1 MTRFKRKELTKKPNR
16 WGGGE
21 SYYGADNKH
30 LGYEEG
36 KQIERNNSMA
46 DDAEQYLPKGL
57 KGNAAAEALVDAAV
71 TAKYLASDPRTYM
84 AAGGVGALGLAGA
97 GLQAHYDQQKDYLPT
112 GPLSVAGR
120 MVSNLNPFNDGSL
133 NAVGTP
139 GAVGVDALAAA
150 RNNISEARQIVGTE
164 NMLQALAADEVA
176 QMRSESKALESAM
189 APTDDDVTR
198 LTRDMVDARARELM
212 QEPIQYSDGS
222 IRRMRYDEAMR
233 FAQEQVNMELRA
245 HDVY

>member
-1 MTRFKRKELTKKPNR
+1 MTRFKKTPLEQKKDWRRGEYYEGPSGKRLSDEELTQAQR
-16 WGGGE
+16 
-21 SYYGADNKH
+21 
-30 LGYEEG
+30 
-36 KQIERNNSMA
+36 INSMA
-46 DDAEQYLPKGL
+46 NDAEQYLPKGL

-84 AAGGVGALGLAGA
+84 AAGGAAALGLAGA
-97 GLQAHYDQQKDYLPT
+97 GLQAHYDQQRDYLPT

-120 MVSNLNPFNDGSL
+120 MVNNLNPFNNGDSL
-133 NAVGTP
+133 NTA
-139 GAVGVDALAAA
+139 GAVGIDPLAAA
-150 RNNISEARQIVGTE
+150 RNNINEARQIVGTE
-164 NMLQALAADEVA
+164 NMLQALAADEVM
-176 QMRSESKALESAM
+176 QMRSENKALESAM
-189 APTDDDVTR
+189 APVEDDVTR

-222 IRRMRYDEAMR
+222 VRNMRYDEALR